1 MSASCGHSHTF
12 DGLDPTYKRRLILVI
27 AINAVMFAVEMIAGQ
42 LAGSQALQAD
52 SMDFFADALTY
63 GLSLWVIGMPLIIRA
78 RAALLKGLS
87 LAVIALWVTGSTVW
101 HVLFLNEPSGEVMSS
116 IGVLAFVANL
126 FSVLLLMAYKDGD
139 SNIRSVWLCS
149 RNDAIGN
156 VIVVIAGFGV
166 WGTGTP
172 WPDLA
177 VAAIMATLFL
187 WSSIQ
192 ILGQSFAEM
201 REARQDPAAAHAT
214 DHGHGHAHHHGD
226 ACCGASAKHHD
237 HAH

>member
-12 DGLDPTYKRRLILVI
+12 DGMDPTYKRRLVTVI

-42 LAGSQALQAD
+42 ISGSQALQAD

-78 RAALLKGLS
+78 RAALVKGLS
-87 LAVIALWVTGSTVW
+87 LAVIALWVSGSTVW
-101 HVLFLNEPSGEVMSS
+101 HVLFLNEPSGQVMSS

-126 FSVLLLMAYKDGD
+126 VSVLLLMAYKDGD

-156 VIVVIAGFGV
+156 VVVVLAGFGV

-172 WPDLA
+172 LPDLA
-177 VAAIMATLFL
+177 VAAIMASLFL

-201 REARQDPAAAHAT
+201 REARSGEA
-214 DHGHGHAHHHGD
+214 HGHDHANHDH
-226 ACCGASAKHHD
+226 SRHD

>member
-12 DGLDPTYKRRLILVI
+12 DGMDPAYKRRLVTVI
-27 AINAVMFAVEMIAGQ
+27 AINATMFVVEMLAGQ
-42 LAGSQALQAD
+42 LAGSQSLQAD
-52 SMDFFADALTY
+52 SLDFFADALTY
-63 GLSLWVIGMPLIIRA
+63 GLSLWVIGMPLLVRA
-78 RAALLKGLS
+78 RAALFKGIS
-87 LAVIALWVTGSTVW
+87 LAVVALWVAGSTVW
-101 HVLFLNEPSGEVMSS
+101 HVLFLNEPRAEVM
-116 IGVLAFVANL
+116 GAVGMLAFAANL
-126 FSVLLLMAYKDGD
+126 ASVLLLMAYKDGD

-156 VIVVIAGFGV
+156 ALVVLAGLGV

-177 VAAIMATLFL
+177 VAAFMASLFL
-187 WSSIQ
+187 WSSVQ

-201 REARQDPAAAHAT
+201 REARLNPAATHRHEHDHAS
-214 DHGHGHAHHHGD
+214 G
-226 ACCGASAKHHD
+226 CCGSHHD